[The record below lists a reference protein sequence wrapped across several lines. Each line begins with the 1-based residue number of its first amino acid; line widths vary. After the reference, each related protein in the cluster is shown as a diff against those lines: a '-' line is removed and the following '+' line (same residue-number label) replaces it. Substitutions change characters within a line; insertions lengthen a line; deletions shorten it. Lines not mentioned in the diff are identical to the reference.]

1 MIGFGPVRRF
11 NEMKANYKHENRS
24 YETPE
29 IINPIQIR
37 SCSY

>member
-11 NEMKANYKHENRS
+11 TEMKGNYKHQKPS

-29 IINPIQIR
+29 IINPI
-37 SCSY
+37 